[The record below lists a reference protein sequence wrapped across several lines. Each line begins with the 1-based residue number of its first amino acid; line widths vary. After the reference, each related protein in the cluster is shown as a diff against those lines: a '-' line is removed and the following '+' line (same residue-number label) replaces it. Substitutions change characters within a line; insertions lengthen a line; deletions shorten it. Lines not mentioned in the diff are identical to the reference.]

1 MIKLMLIDGN
11 SLLNRAFY
19 AMPLLTAADGRYT
32 NAVYGF
38 TNMLWSA
45 IEQIAPTH
53 IAVAFDRR
61 EPTFRHREYA
71 DYKAGRKP
79 MPPELVPQ
87 FPLLREVLEVMRIP
101 TVDTAGYEADDI
113 IGTLSRI
120 CEKENGECV
129 VLSGDKDT
137 LQLVSDKTTVWI
149 TRKGISQTEK
159 FTPQYLKESM
169 GLTPEQIIDYKAL
182 AGDSSDNIPGISSV
196 GEKTALKLLESY
208 KTAEGVLDNAKNI
221 GGKLGQRIEAQ
232 REQALLSKRLATID
246 RNVPLDFTMQD
257 CIYLPAD
264 TGVLRREFE
273 LLGFRSLLAR
283 LPQEQQEEKRQE
295 TREFAK
301 PETINLSGVQGLK
314 EALEDLAKHR
324 QDADKNEVYFIISP
338 DKETGQRLA
347 YISFDEKRQ
356 LCIPVCENLLW
367 QGAAPE
373 ELFGALSDIISNKS
387 IITYDAKSLMHE
399 TGGFEAGGDIMVAE
413 YLLDC
418 LKGDYPLEGILEKY
432 GLEAGACQTAYI
444 AARQQEAL
452 KEQGMLELYKNIEL
466 PLIGVLY
473 SMEESGFTVDVS
485 VLRTLGAAFGE
496 EMEALSAQIYDMAG
510 ETFNINST
518 KQLGE
523 ILFEKLGL
531 PHGRKTK
538 TGYSTGIEVLQ
549 ALAED
554 HPIIPAI
561 MEYRKLQKLKSTY
574 IDGMLPLPDATGR
587 VHSSFNQTVTATGR
601 ISSTEPNLQ
610 NIPVRTEIGREIR
623 RAFVARE
630 GCVLV
635 DGDYSQIELRVLADM
650 SGDEG
655 LRRAFCS
662 GEDVHTAT
670 AASVFGVKKEEVTR
684 RQRSEAK
691 AVNFGIVYG
700 ISDFGLAR
708 NIGVPVKV
716 AAQYIADY
724 FAKYPGV
731 KAFMDRCRAEAKL
744 NGYAVTMMGRR
755 RPCPELSSSNYNTRT
770 FGERVAMNTPVQ
782 GSAADIIKLAMVKVK
797 QELQKRNMNTRLIL
811 QVHDELILEAPLEEK
826 EAAQQLLKECME
838 QCCSLSVPLP
848 VECSS
853 GQNWFET
860 K

>member
-101 TVDTAGYEADDI
+101 SVDTAGYEADDI

-120 CEKENGECV
+120 CEEGNGECV

-246 RNVPLDFTMQD
+246 RSVPLDFTMRD

-283 LPQEQQEEKRQE
+283 LPQMQQEEKRQE

-301 PETINLSGVQGLK
+301 PETINLSGSQGLK

-356 LCIPVCENLLW
+356 LCIPVCEN
-367 QGAAPE
+367 
-373 ELFGALSDIISNKS
+373 
-387 IITYDAKSLMHE
+387 
-399 TGGFEAGGDIMVAE
+399 
-413 YLLDC
+413 LLDC

-797 QELQKRNMNTRLIL
+797 QELQKRNMNTKLIL
-811 QVHDELILEAPLEEK
+811 QVHDELILEAPIEEK